1 MTRES
6 LGIDLGGT
14 KIEGIR
20 MGADGEVLHRH
31 RVPTE
36 QEGGYEHILGRIAQ
50 MVGELETTGEGLPL
64 GIGTPG
70 SLSARDG
77 LLKNSNTQCLNGQPI
92 HEDLEKRLGR
102 KIHLE
107 NDANCFALAEARLGA
122 GRDASVAF
130 GVILGTGIGGGIILS
145 GRIWSGPQHIAG
157 EWGHHKIIADG
168 PLCYCGGRGCV
179 ESLLSGPALAENYRT
194 ATGKIADAEGI
205 LEALR
210 DGDSAAKEIFS
221 TWIGHFGVAMANVIN
236 ILDPDAVI
244 LGGGLSNID
253 EIYQLAPAAIAANLF
268 NDELRTPILRH
279 HLGDSAGVLG
289 AALLAKSTDNG

>member
-50 MVGELETTGEGLPL
+50 VVGELETTGEGLPL

-145 GRIWSGPQHIAG
+145 GRIWSGPQTSRVNGATT
-157 EWGHHKIIADG
+157 KSLQTAPYATAAAADVSSRCSPDPRWPKTTG
-168 PLCYCGGRGCV
+168 PPRAR
-179 ESLLSGPALAENYRT
+179 SPMPRA
-194 ATGKIADAEGI
+194 
-205 LEALR
+205 
-210 DGDSAAKEIFS
+210 FS
-221 TWIGHFGVAMANVIN
+221 RPSAMAIPPPRRSSRHGLVISGS
-236 ILDPDAVI
+236 PW
-244 LGGGLSNID
+244 
-253 EIYQLAPAAIAANLF
+253 PM
-268 NDELRTPILRH
+268 
-279 HLGDSAGVLG
+279 
-289 AALLAKSTDNG
+289 